1 MNVTE
6 NKKVKKGRVL
16 VGLSGGVDSS
26 VAAYLLQQQGYEVIA
41 AFMKNWHDTS
51 VTISDQC
58 PWIEDSTDAMMVA
71 EQLKIP
77 FYTFDFS
84 EVYRKRIVDYMF
96 KNYAAGVT
104 PNPDVLCNRE
114 IKFQEF
120 LQAAEK
126 LGADYV
132 ATGHYARKSV
142 QDIDG
147 SKVYSLFSGVDENK
161 DQSYFLCQLTQYQ
174 LQKALFPL
182 GELRKEEVRR
192 IALEQQFATAE
203 KKDSQ
208 GLCFVGKVRLPDFL
222 QQQLKPRRGAII
234 RIDDDYV
241 LQSASTPDLSVQ
253 SEWHLLD
260 DEQLDQLCSPARFDA
275 SSGQVVGHHNGA
287 YYYTV
292 GQRKGLNVG
301 GTTEPLYVVHTDVKE
316 NNVFVGMGQNHPAL
330 LRQGV
335 FIPTDEVHW
344 IRQDLRLAQGNHTDY
359 QVRIRYRQPLFS
371 AMLIMRSKGLYI
383 LFEQKQ
389 KGVAAGQFAAWYRD
403 DECIGS
409 GPISQ

>member
-1 MNVTE
+1 M
-6 NKKVKKGRVL
+6 KQSRVL

-26 VAAYLLQQQGYEVIA
+26 VAAYLLKEQGHEVIG

-58 PWIEDSTDAMMVA
+58 PWAEDSADALMVA
-71 EQLKIP
+71 QQLGIP
-77 FYTFDFS
+77 FFTFDFS
-84 EVYRKRIVDYMF
+84 EVYRERIVDYMF

-142 QDIDG
+142 QEIDG
-147 SKVYSLFSGVDENK
+147 NAVYSLLAGVDGNK
-161 DQSYFLCQLTQYQ
+161 DQSYFLCQLTQHQ

-208 GLCFVGKVRLPDFL
+208 GLCFIGKVRLPEFL
-222 QQQLKPRRGAII
+222 QQQLKPRRGTII
-234 RIDDDYV
+234 RLEADDV
-241 LQSASTPDLSVQ
+241 LQAVRTPDLPDQ
-253 SEWHLLD
+253 SEWHLLS
-260 DEQLDQLCSPARFDA
+260 DEQLDQLCSPAHFDV
-275 SSGQVVGHHNGA
+275 SSGHVAGHHNGA

-301 GTTEPLYVVHTDVKE
+301 GTPEPLYVVHTDVKE
-316 NNVFVGMGQNHPAL
+316 NIVFVGMGQNHPAL
-330 LRQGV
+330 FRQGI
-335 FIPTDEVHW
+335 FIPSDEVHW
-344 IRQDLRLAQGNHTDY
+344 IRDDLRLSCGNHAAY
-359 QVRIRYRQPLFS
+359 LARIRYRQPLFPV
-371 AMLIMRSKGLYI
+371 MLIMRSKGLYV
-383 LFEQKQ
+383 LFEEKQ
-389 KGVAAGQFAAWYRD
+389 KGVAAGQFAAWYRN